1 MDFDNW
7 TVRQTLVIVLS
18 SEDILVNIEKVVKD
32 SIPSGAVITN
42 IDFEGP
48 EVVIYTRNPSMLV
61 SDADLIK
68 ELAKKLRKRVVIRP
82 DAAIIMPEDQAVEMI
97 KQLVPAE
104 AEITDITFD
113 PGISE
118 VIIEAKKPGLA
129 IGKSGSTCVRL
140 LRTFAG
146 RLALSGHP
154 PSPPRLCRVSAQHLP
169 VRAMSASA
177 S

>member
-1 MDFDNW
+1 
-7 TVRQTLVIVLS
+7 LS
-18 SEDILVNIEKVVKD
+18 SEDILNNIANEIKNSVPNGT
-32 SIPSGAVITN
+32 IITN

-82 DAAIIMPEDQAVEMI
+82 DSSIIMPEDDAVRKI
-97 KQLVPAE
+97 KELVPRD
-104 AEITDITFD
+104 AEITDISFD

-129 IGKSGSTCVRL
+129 IGKSGSTLREGERREKEDNEGRRTQDIQEGEHKVRL
-140 LRTFAG
+140 DT
-146 RLALSGHP
+146 HYC
-154 PSPPRLCRVSAQHLP
+154 PRRFQGS
-169 VRAMSASA
+169 RAFMPATTDQ
-177 S
+177 

>member
-1 MDFDNW
+1 
-7 TVRQTLVIVLS
+7 
-18 SEDILVNIEKVVKD
+18 
-32 SIPSGAVITN
+32 
-42 IDFEGP
+42 
-48 EVVIYTRNPSMLV
+48 MLV

-129 IGKSGSTCVRL
+129 IGKSGSTLREITKNVRWAPRIV
-140 LRTFAG
+140 RTPPITSTIVQG
-146 RLALSGHP
+146 IRSTLA
-154 PSPPRLCRVSAQHLP
+154 
-169 VRAMSASA
+169 VRAMRQAQDEIGWHGSTVTGMCGPTDTDYRSWRIQEVGALPPRFDN
-177 S
+177 